1 MRDLMMAM
9 AMGAAIPMALL
20 NGFVAYLLWGWTAV
34 LSPAFYLYGF
44 MQSFRFN
51 FVFAIISIGMLI
63 LGRVQQKGTFQW
75 NRTTVLLVLFLLH
88 ASLSTLFAYRP
99 NPILGDVM
107 SDFAKSMVFCLLMP
121 FFVTSRYRIH
131 AMLIMV
137 AFGLGLHGVVEGGKV
152 LTSGGGHNVQG
163 IPASKLSDNNHFA
176 VGMAMALPILLY
188 LYQYS
193 QKKWVSLAFLGAL
206 LLTVMSILG
215 TNSRG
220 GFLAMAVVGI
230 WVVLTSRRKF
240 LSLVVVAVCAV
251 AVLYFAPD
259 TWFSRIDSIND
270 AGQDSS
276 FLGRLFAW
284 QVSSAIA
291 LQNPIFGGG
300 MRAQQIGWIYE
311 MFKDAPAL
319 FDLTSGFVVG
329 YAVAAHSIYFQ
340 VLGEQGFVGLALFLA
355 ILGNA
360 LITRVE
366 IKNLAKKLGDD
377 FLWARDLADLLAVS
391 VVAFAVGGAGVSLAH
406 FETLYVVVML
416 QELLKQQLTKQALVQ
431 QQDLKAVLEK

>member
-1 MRDLMMAM
+1 MRDLLMAM
-9 AMGAAIPMALL
+9 AMGVAIPMALF

-51 FVFAIISIGMLI
+51 FVFAVISIGILI
-63 LGRVQQKGTFQW
+63 LGRLQQKGTFQW

-88 ASLSTLFAYRP
+88 ALLSTLFAYRP
-99 NPILGDVM
+99 NPILSDVM

-152 LTSGGGHNVQG
+152 LTSGGGHNVHG

-240 LSLVVVAVCAV
+240 LSLFLVSVCTVAVF
-251 AVLYFAPD
+251 YFAPD
-259 TWFSRIDSIND
+259 SWFSRIDSIGD
-270 AGQDSS
+270 AGQDVS
-276 FLGRLFAW
+276 FLGRLSAW
-284 QVSSAIA
+284 KISSAIA
-291 LQNPIFGGG
+291 LQNPVFGGG
-300 MRAQQIGWIYE
+300 MRAQQITWIFE
-311 MFKDAPAL
+311 EFRNAPAL
-319 FDLTSGFVVG
+319 FSIASDFSVG
-329 YAVAAHSIYFQ
+329 YAVAAHSIYFE

-360 LITRVE
+360 LVTRGE
-366 IKNLAKKLGDD
+366 INKLAKKLGEE
-377 FLWARDLADLLAVS
+377 FVWARDLADLLAVS

-416 QELLKQQLTKQALVQ
+416 QELLKQQLLNQHGAQLQ
-431 QQDLKAVLEK
+431 PLKVVSNK